1 MEELIKIMKLEKRGT
16 PRNTST
22 PPRQPKVATKKT
34 KIKKELKPVPIETE
48 SNLVIEKPK
57 RIKKPKI
64 THIEKKRI
72 KIQDNLDAIQ
82 AKADAYRLVL
92 SGKVSGGDYSF
103 AE

>member
-1 MEELIKIMKLEKRGT
+1 MDELIKIMKIETIGT
-16 PRNTST
+16 
-22 PPRQPKVATKKT
+22 PRQPKMATKKT
-34 KIKKELKPVPIETE
+34 KIKKDLRPAPIETK

-57 RIKKPKI
+57 RVKKPKI

-72 KIQDNLDAIQ
+72 KIQENLDAIQ

-92 SGKVSGGDYSF
+92 LTKVSGTNYSF